1 MLIRKQQT
9 WLCRDEFLEY
19 FGRCMPDYLH
29 VLSLWQ
35 YAVDAPHEHIAKR
48 ELNGKLYVYVYVP
61 LYN

>member
-1 MLIRKQQT
+1 
-9 WLCRDEFLEY
+9 
-19 FGRCMPDYLH
+19 MPDYLH